1 MKQQN
6 FANIPITSKLRRLQA
21 ITVGLALVFTL
32 LVSSITE
39 IWREH
44 SRILTDAETTGSM
57 IGFNAAAALLFNDS
71 RSATDILSALRS
83 KPEIIA
89 AQLYTLNGE
98 AFARYSSDRQ
108 FVALPNSLSE
118 AENLLQQQRIN
129 LLTHTV
135 IQPIKQ
141 NADTTGYLC
150 LVIDLQPMWWGLFS
164 NIGQISLVMLVAF
177 LLSAFY
183 GRCLATLIS
192 APLIRLSLLAQQ
204 VSREKNYTLR
214 ATAESEDE
222 IGLLVKSFNR
232 MIGQIQERDAK
243 LQQQRNQLEYEVE
256 TRTADLRNAVAQA
269 QAANTAKSQFL
280 AIMSHEI
287 RTPMN
292 GVLGMTELLLGT
304 VLTPLQRKY
313 ADTVYR
319 AANSLLT
326 IINDILDFSKIEA
339 GKLEL
344 EQLDFNL
351 HELLDQTISLFQKH
365 AQDKG
370 IALVFKVDSKV
381 PVDVRGDPHRLRQ
394 ILSNLLANAIKFTQ
408 QGCVQLDV
416 RLDRENR
423 SCEQGFALSFCI
435 RDSGI
440 GISPETLSRLFQPFS
455 QADGSTTRKYG
466 GTGLGLIISR
476 NLALLMGGDIEV
488 SSIPDVGSKF
498 RLKICLQPAL
508 TPMPLLP
515 IHAKLRNK
523 RVLIVD
529 DSPANARIIKGYA
542 LEFGM
547 VAQVAKNG
555 AYALELMEHSL
566 QQSQLFDVALININM
581 PDMSGAELTGH
592 IRADIR
598 FDAMRVIIATADE
611 QAGISVSGCD
621 LYLSGPLCKKALY
634 DALLNLFTA
643 TTGNVQESALLGLH
657 VLLAEDN
664 PVNQEVGRAVLKN
677 LGCSVVIANNG
688 LQALELW
695 QQGDIDLIL
704 MDCMMP
710 DMDGYESARRIREEE
725 ARLGQKRIP
734 IVALTAN
741 ALEGDKER
749 CLAAGMDDYLS
760 KPFRI
765 EALRT
770 ILKQFTRPSN
780 VNMQASSSEPLS
792 IDNTYIEREP
802 LAILYDMG
810 GTDLVQKVLQLFF
823 DNMPPELQKIKTAM
837 VANDMDTV
845 RHAAHSIKS
854 AAANVGAIQLS
865 KLALAVEHAARDG
878 LPDADAVAILEQA
891 YHKALKIL
899 QQEMR
904 DVPILTKRQN
914 EDGKTLDDDDSVNGG

>member
-44 SRILTDAETTGSM
+44 SRILTDVETTGNM

-83 KPEIIA
+83 KPAIIA

-98 AFARYSSDRQ
+98 PFARYSSDRQ
-108 FVALPNSLSE
+108 FAALPNSLSE
-118 AENLLQQQRIN
+118 AENQLQQHRVD

-141 NADTTGYLC
+141 NADTAGYLC

-183 GRCLATLIS
+183 GRYLAALIS
-192 APLIRLSLLAQQ
+192 APLIRLSLLTQQ

-214 ATAESEDE
+214 ATGESEDE

-232 MIGQIQERDAK
+232 MIEQVQERDAK
-243 LQQQRNQLEYEVE
+243 LQQQRSRLEYEVE
-256 TRTADLRNAVAQA
+256 TRTVDLRNAVAQA
-269 QAANTAKSQFL
+269 QAANAAKSQFL

-313 ADTVYR
+313 AETVYR
-319 AANSLLT
+319 AADSLLT

-351 HELLDQTISLFQKH
+351 HELIDQTISLFQKH

-370 IALVFKVDSKV
+370 IALVFKVDSNV
-381 PVDVRGDPHRLRQ
+381 PVEVRGDPHRLRQ
-394 ILSNLLANAIKFTQ
+394 VLSNLLANAIKFTQ

-416 RLDRENR
+416 RLDRESR
-423 SCEQGFALSFCI
+423 SCGQGFALSFCV

-488 SSIPDVGSKF
+488 SSVPDVGSKF

-508 TPMPLLP
+508 MPMPLLP
-515 IHAKLRNK
+515 IHAKLRDK
-523 RVLIVD
+523 RMLIVAN
-529 DSPANARIIKGYA
+529 SPANARIIKGYA

-547 VAQVAKNG
+547 VAQVAENA
-555 AYALELMEHSL
+555 AYALELLEQSL
-566 QQSQLFDVALININM
+566 QQGQLFDLALINIDM
-581 PDMSGAELTGH
+581 PDMSGAELTGR

-598 FDAMRVIIATADE
+598 FNAMRVIIVTADE

-621 LYLSGPLCKKALY
+621 LYLSAPLCKKALY
-634 DALLNLFTA
+634 DALLNLFTVTSGNA
-643 TTGNVQESALLGLH
+643 SETGLLGLH

-688 LQALELW
+688 LKALELW

-741 ALEGDKER
+741 ALEGDKEF
-749 CLAAGMDDYLS
+749 CLATGMDDYLS

-770 ILKQFTRPSN
+770 ILKQFTRAPS
-780 VNMQASSSEPLS
+780 VNFQSSKPLP

-837 VANDMDTV
+837 SANDMETV

-865 KLALAVEHAARDG
+865 KLALAVEQAARDG
-878 LPDADAVAILEQA
+878 LPDADALAMLEQA
-891 YHKALKIL
+891 YHKAVKIL
-899 QQEMR
+899 QQEMD
-904 DVPILTKRQN
+904 DVPILTRRPEQ
-914 EDGKTLDDDDSVNGG
+914 DGKTLNGDDSVNGG